1 MVGNDL
7 VNFKTCSTL
16 QDPLSLHYAVDYF
29 GGLTLTLIPFSL
41 NTNSRGQILIALDEE
56 ALVITVDLSPVK

>member
-1 MVGNDL
+1 MVGNDS
-7 VNFKTCSTL
+7 VNFKTCSPL
-16 QDPLSLHYAVDYF
+16 QESLLLHYAVDYS

-41 NTNSRGQILIALDEE
+41 NTNSRGQILIALDKE